1 MLKEGFASAVKG
13 RLQLAPDDLT
23 EGCFVGAALSRVA
36 LGCHRFVIAV
46 FQNKED
52 ENDDEQGLRGD
63 DGEGNL
69 A

>member
-1 MLKEGFASAVKG
+1 M
-13 RLQLAPDDLT
+13 
-23 EGCFVGAALSRVA
+23 
-36 LGCHRFVIAV
+36 IAV

-69 A
+69 AWLQEWESVGKLHEVGVCART